1 MKKYIEDSKNKPREK
16 VRITRS
22 VGLQVGIALLSLQQQ
37 REEEE
42 QQAKIKLNAAGSRI
56 ATKPAPARDSLT
68 NGVVRVAANS
78 PAKNSEWRVDWS
90 DWGFPSGIP
99 PALWPCRCP
108 ALAG

>member
-78 PAKNSEWRVDWS
+78 PAKNSEAR
-90 DWGFPSGIP
+90 PASGLGDGAICIII
-99 PALWPCRCP
+99 L
-108 ALAG
+108 LFISNSITLL